1 MTPEE
6 HLEKA
11 RRILEGLAKLDP
23 AGDTLALIDGTMI
36 AGYHLGN
43 AGLHSHGVT
52 DASVHFNTPS
62 KLEMPMA
69 TLPEA
74 VKPAY
79 EAFSALENLRS
90 TYVRS
95 PHTPDAAVG
104 REAQR
109 LMQAMA
115 RSCGIENA

>member
-1 MTPEE
+1 MTPEQ

-11 RRILEGLAKLDP
+11 RRILTGLAKLDP
-23 AGDTLALIDGTMI
+23 AADTLALIDGTMI

-43 AGLHSHGVT
+43 AELHRHRVT
-52 DASVHFNTPS
+52 EVAVHFNTPS

-69 TLPEA
+69 ALPAA

-79 EAFSALENLRS
+79 EAFAELEGLRS

-95 PHTPDAAVG
+95 PRTPDAEVG

>member
-11 RRILEGLAKLDP
+11 RRIIKGLAKLDP

-43 AGLHSHGVT
+43 AELHRHRVT
-52 DASVHFNTPS
+52 EASVHFNTPS
-62 KLEMPMA
+62 KLEVPVA
-69 TLPEA
+69 ALPAA

-79 EAFSALENLRS
+79 EAFAALENLRS

-95 PHTPDAAVG
+95 PNTPDAAVG

-115 RSCGIENA
+115 RSCGIEDA

>member
-1 MTPEE
+1 MTPEQ

-11 RRILEGLAKLDP
+11 RRILKGLAKLDP
-23 AGDTLALIDGTMI
+23 ADDTLALIDGTMI

-43 AGLHSHGVT
+43 AELHRHGVT
-52 DASVHFNTPS
+52 DVSVHFNTPS
-62 KLEMPMA
+62 KLEMPVA
-69 TLPEA
+69 ALPA
-74 VKPAY
+74 AIKPAY
-79 EAFSALENLRS
+79 DAFAALENLRS

-95 PHTPDAAVG
+95 PRTPDAEVG

-115 RSCGIENA
+115 RCCGIGDD

>member
-1 MTPEE
+1 MTPDE

-11 RRILEGLAKLDP
+11 RRIIKGLAKLDR

-43 AGLHSHGVT
+43 AELHRHGVSE
-52 DASVHFNTPS
+52 ASVHFNTPS

-69 TLPEA
+69 ALPAA

-79 EAFSALENLRS
+79 EAFAALENLRR

-95 PHTPDAAVG
+95 AHTPDEEVG

-115 RSCGIENA
+115 RCCGIEDA

>member
-1 MTPEE
+1 MNPDQ

-11 RRILEGLAKLDP
+11 RRILAGLSKLDP
-23 AGDTLALIDGTMI
+23 ATDTLALIDGTMI

-43 AGLHSHGVT
+43 AQLHRHGVT
-52 DASVHFNTPS
+52 DVLTHFNTPS
-62 KLEMPMA
+62 KLERPMTA
-69 TLPEA
+69 LPAA

-79 EAFSALENLRS
+79 DAFAALEGLRS

-95 PHTPDAAVG
+95 PNTPDEALG

-109 LMQAMA
+109 LMEAMA
-115 RSCGIENA
+115 SCCGMAVG